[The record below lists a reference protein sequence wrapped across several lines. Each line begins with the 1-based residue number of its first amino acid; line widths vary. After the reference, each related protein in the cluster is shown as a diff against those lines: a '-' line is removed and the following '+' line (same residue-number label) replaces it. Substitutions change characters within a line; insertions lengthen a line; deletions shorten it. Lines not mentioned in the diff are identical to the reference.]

1 MGVLNMNITLFELA
15 ELLGVN
21 PPVDGENVTITGF
34 ASLGDAR
41 AGDLTFFSDARYR
54 QHLNTTKASVVLVS
68 ADCEGIPAHLK
79 ALVVQNPPA
88 AFEKVVHKYGF
99 QPTPPTT
106 GIHPSAVVADP
117 NFGDST
123 GISIGAHAVVEAGV
137 RLGNNVV
144 IGAGCYVGHNVQ
156 IGEGTRLFPNVTVQE
171 SCQIGRRVT
180 IHSNTVVG
188 ADGFGYEFVNGEHRK
203 VRQTGTVQIDDDV
216 EIGACTTIDRA
227 RFGRTWIGQG
237 TKIDNQVQVAHNV
250 VIGKHCVIV
259 ASVGICGSV
268 QIGDYVVIGGQVGI
282 IEHVK
287 IGSGASIAAR
297 TVVTKDLPPGRAAYM
312 GFPATPVKEE
322 RRRMAAARRLPELM
336 EAVKELQRQVEAL
349 QPVP

>member
-1 MGVLNMNITLFELA
+1 MMNITLLELA
-15 ELLGVN
+15 EQLGVT
-21 PPVDGENVTITGF
+21 PPADAENVSITGF

-41 AGDLTFFSDARYR
+41 VGDLTFFSDARYR
-54 QHLNTTKASVVLVS
+54 QHLSTTQASVVLVT
-68 ADCEGIPAHLK
+68 ADCEQVPSHLK
-79 ALVVQNPPA
+79 TLVVPNPPA

-99 QPTPPTT
+99 QPTPPVT
-106 GIHPSAVVADP
+106 GIHPTAVVADP
-117 NFGDST
+117 DFGGST

-156 IGEGTRLFPNVTVQE
+156 IGDDSRLFPNVTVQE
-171 SCQIGRRVT
+171 SCQIGRRVS
-180 IHSNTVVG
+180 IHSNTVIG

-216 EIGACTTIDRA
+216 EIGACSTIDRA

-237 TKIDNQVQVAHNV
+237 SKIDNQVQVAHNV

-312 GFPATPVKEE
+312 GFPAAPAKEE
-322 RRRMAAARRLPELM
+322 RRRMAAARKLPELV
-336 EAVKELQRQVEAL
+336 ETVRELQKKVEDLHPAS
-349 QPVP
+349 QEH